1 MTESPE
7 EKRSGSNAWIAAVVT
22 AQRFA
27 AVLPL
32 TARCGGT
39 EWVVKRS
46 PKIASMQAIQTR
58 THKRYTFITQYI
70 NVRNHSIYRY
80 FQRLQTKIGGL
91 HEHDRI
97 GNQSE

>member
-1 MTESPE
+1 MIESPE
-7 EKRSGSNAWIAAVVT
+7 EKRSGSNAWIAAVATV
-22 AQRFA
+22 QRFA

-32 TARCGGT
+32 TVLCGGT

-58 THKRYTFITQYI
+58 KHKGYTFITQYI

-80 FQRLQTKIGGL
+80 FQRLQTKIGGS
-91 HEHDRI
+91 HEHNRI
-97 GNQSE
+97 GNQGQ